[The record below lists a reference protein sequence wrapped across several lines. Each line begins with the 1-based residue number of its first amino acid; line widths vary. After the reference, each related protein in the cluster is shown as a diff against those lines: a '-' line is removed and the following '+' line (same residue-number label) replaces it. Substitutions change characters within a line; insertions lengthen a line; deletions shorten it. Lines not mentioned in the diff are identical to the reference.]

1 VAMTNLK
8 TDLIAHLT
16 GNAPAGDR
24 HFTPNMKEQQI
35 VPIGTQKGVGAFNGY
50 RVPSQMVWAIKGRDY
65 MISQLAEGT
74 LRGDQ
79 YKKEGKWTPIQETGK
94 AGLSSG

>member
-1 VAMTNLK
+1 MTNLK
-8 TDLIAHLT
+8 TDLIAHFT
-16 GNAPAGDR
+16 GNAPTGDR
-24 HFTPNMKEQQI
+24 HFTQNLKEQQI

-79 YKKEGKWTPIQETGK
+79 YKKEGKWTPIQDAGK